1 MRLVKVLMG
10 AATVLAM
17 TVPAMADPGDILVR
31 IRGVGVVPDVSD
43 NFAPIKV
50 SADSQIVPEIDGTYF
65 LTNNIALE
73 LIAATTKHI
82 VHETGI
88 PGIPSNSML
97 GSVWLLPP
105 TLTVQ
110 YHFAPQGTSFRP
122 YVGAGLNYTFMYSA
136 SDSGALSP
144 AHLSYGDNFGYAVQ
158 ACADIPFG
166 TQGFFLNVDMKKIFL
181 STTVKLAGA
190 KLGNANLDPWLIGL
204 GIGVKL

>member
-1 MRLVKVLMG
+1 MRFSKFLMS
-10 AATVLAM
+10 AAAVLAL
-17 TVPAMADPGDILVR
+17 TTPALADPGDILVR
-31 IRGVGVVPDVSD
+31 IRGVAVVPDVTD

-65 LTNNIALE
+65 LTNNIAVE

-82 VHETGI
+82 VRETGI
-88 PGIPSNSML
+88 PGIPTNSML

-122 YVGAGLNYTFMYSA
+122 YVGAGVNYTFMYSA

-144 AHLSYGDNFGYAVQ
+144 AHLSYGDNFGYAIQ
-158 ACADIPFG
+158 AGADIPIG
-166 TQGFFLNVDMKKIFL
+166 TQGFFLNVDLKKIFL
-181 STTVKLAGA
+181 STTVKLAGS
-190 KLGNANLDPWLIGL
+190 KLGSASLDPWLIGV